1 MSIYDLTQTTP
12 SKLQTGD
19 IFNCPYTGAAQ
30 TVLILEPEHYYSGDL
45 YSGEV

>member
-1 MSIYDLTQTTP
+1 MTA
-12 SKLQTGD
+12 GD
-19 IFNCPYTGAAQ
+19 ILDYAYTGAAQ

>member
-1 MSIYDLTQTTP
+1 MTA
-12 SKLQTGD
+12 GD
-19 IFNCPYTGAAQ
+19 ILNDAYTGAAQ